1 MAPHME
7 ITRENASRLWVKQ
20 FGKKQKAFDFAGR
33 EIARAAY
40 NDRNSDY
47 GWNVDHI
54 LPESRGGK
62 TADHNLICCS
72 IKTNDEKADRFP
84 SFKANGKLF
93 EIQRRENHYEI
104 ILKSQNDN
112 NDISNENDAINFF
125 DAAQGVKCWRKC
137 KPQSGSIYVT
147 YAKIRL
153 IVSHDDDVSIG
164 KFREFIKELFNTNNI
179 FEESKT
185 AYSTYGSP
193 SNVIFTIFN
202 PDSPLQKDSEEWL
215 TNCTILNTYREYLV
229 ATTGICEIK
238 ILCGL
243 KGYDNEAQMRSS
255 ISDSIVSNRYVEFTN
270 DLAINDLIRINT
282 SAKKELGE
290 NPQTLS
296 HYLLSSY
303 NQDKWYSYNYTYTKL
318 SENLRK
324 RIDN

>member
-1 MAPHME
+1 MNTIME
-7 ITRENASRLWVKQ
+7 LNRETASRLWVKQ
-20 FGKKQKAFDFAGR
+20 FGKKQKAVDFAGR

-84 SFKANGKLF
+84 SFKANEKLF

-104 ILKSQNDN
+104 ILKSQNDSK
-112 NDISNENDAINFF
+112 DSTEEDDAINFF
-125 DAAQGVKCWRKC
+125 DAAQGLKCWRKC
-137 KPQSGSIYVT
+137 KPQSGSVYVT

-153 IVSHDDDVSIG
+153 IVSRDDDVSVG
-164 KFREFIKELFNTNNI
+164 KFREFIKELFSTNNI

-185 AYSTYGSP
+185 AYATYGSP
-193 SNVIFTIFN
+193 LNVIFTIFN

-215 TNCTILNTYREYLV
+215 TNCTILNTYRDYLV
-229 ATTGICEIK
+229 ATTGISEIK
-238 ILCGL
+238 IICGL
-243 KGYDNEAQMRSS
+243 RAYDNEAQMRSS
-255 ISDSIVSNRYVEFTN
+255 IRDHIVSNQHVEFTN

-282 SAKKELGE
+282 SAKKELEE
-290 NPQTLS
+290 NPQTFS
-296 HYLLSSY
+296 QYFSSIY
-303 NQDKWYSYNYTYTKL
+303 NQDKWYAYNYTYTKL